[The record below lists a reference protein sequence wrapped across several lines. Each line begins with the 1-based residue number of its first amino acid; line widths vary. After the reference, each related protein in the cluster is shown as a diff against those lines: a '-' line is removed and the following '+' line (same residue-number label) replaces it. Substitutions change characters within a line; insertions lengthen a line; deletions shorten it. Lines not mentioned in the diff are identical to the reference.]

1 MVETVMYI
9 ALGFVAATLIAL
21 LIIPAINA
29 RAERLARRRA
39 EALFPLSVSELTAEK
54 DHLRAEFAVLQRKI
68 ERKADEALAV
78 KHESMEE
85 LGRRA
90 VKIEELETAVGER
103 DLAVGGLQNELAEVR
118 ARLTATEEELTG
130 ATTNMSGARDTLLAI
145 EEAHRKTVNELASV
159 REELER
165 THATLAATK
174 AELLGFQDKAE
185 NREVEFADTDHRH
198 LAALSEL
205 DTKRITISDLE
216 TRLTTQMGRADD
228 YERALA
234 EHRTELAGERR
245 RLADLAQSLLAEQE
259 RSLKLDL
266 KVRELESER
275 DDKAAEAS
283 SLSVRFKDLLGQGET
298 LADSITGRDER
309 ILSLE
314 AELRAA
320 RERIATLESRDK
332 DKKETGDGEK
342 IREENE
348 ALRRMIVDVADK
360 TMRALESGTGGTE
373 SPRKAVR

>member
-1 MVETVMYI
+1 MYI

-103 DLAVGGLQNELAEVR
+103 DLAVGGLQNELAEIR
-118 ARLTATEEELTG
+118 ARLAATEEELSG

-174 AELLGFQDKAE
+174 AELLVFQDKAE

-234 EHRTELAGERR
+234 EHRTELADERR

-314 AELRAA
+314 ADLRTA
-320 RERIATLESRDK
+320 RDRIASLESRDG
-332 DKKETGDGEK
+332 DKKETVDGEK

-373 SPRKAVR
+373 NPRKAAR